1 MNILESELEHDNVK
15 YCFVE
20 GLGCRNVS
28 YPCYLNGVLGVVDIL
43 VRTASLHVCA
53 CVSEVSKE

>member
-53 CVSEVSKE
+53 CVSEV